1 VEAAARGRTRQLI
14 PPLGAPAFDRFVGV
28 DWSGATGRNYSGIA
42 VADCHTGTE
51 PPTLVEP
58 PGRRWRRTDFADW
71 MGAQAGQGERLLV
84 GIDCAF
90 TLPAAMATQVLGT
103 DYSAAALWAHIDAT
117 CVVAEDFFGGGF
129 AEAHRSHF
137 WHSGPRPAGFAELHR
152 ATEHACKAA
161 GLGFPESPLKL
172 VGARQVGKGGLAGMR
187 VLHALKMR
195 LGETFAVWPFDPVER
210 ADIVCIELY
219 PRLFMKMA
227 GHGNGKVRTVEDL
240 NACLEKLGSETSTL
254 PLSPLQ
260 KAPRPSGEREGPG
273 AKQREGEGA
282 ASKASLLAGTD
293 LTATPPHPTLRVTLS
308 PQGRGYLPP
317 DPPESLSDHET
328 DALVAAAGLRFIAG
342 DPAVW
347 LPAGMDSL
355 ALRAEG
361 WIFGVI

>member
-1 VEAAARGRTRQLI
+1 LI
-14 PPLGAPAFDRFVGV
+14 PQFGRFVGV

-42 VADCHTGTE
+42 VADCSGGVE
-51 PPTLVEP
+51 APVLVEP
-58 PGRRWRRTDFADW
+58 PGKRWRRTDFVEW
-71 MGAQAGQGERLLV
+71 MAAQAGQGERLLV

-90 TLPAAMATQVLGT
+90 ALPAAMAGQLLGA
-103 DYSAAALWAHIDAT
+103 DYSAAGLWAHIEAT
-117 CVVAEDFFGGGF
+117 CAGAEDFFGGPF
-129 AEAHRSHF
+129 AEHERHAAHF
-137 WHSGPRPAGFAELHR
+137 WHRGPRPADFAELHR

-161 GLGFPESPLKL
+161 GLGSPESPLKL

-187 VLHALKMR
+187 VLHALKVR
-195 LGETFAVWPFDPVER
+195 LGDAFAVWPFDPTDR

-240 NACLEKLGSETSTL
+240 DRCLTALGSQSYQTS
-254 PLSPLQ
+254 
-260 KAPRPSGEREGPG
+260 PRPSGEREGPV

-282 ASKASLLAGTD
+282 ASEVSLLAGTD
-293 LTATPPHPTLRVTLS
+293 LTAPPPHPTLRVTLS
-308 PQGRGYLPP
+308 PQGRGSLASA
-317 DPPESLSDHET
+317 PPESLSDHET
-328 DALVAAAGLRFIAG
+328 DALVAAAGLRFIAC
-342 DPAVW
+342 DSAVW

>member
-1 VEAAARGRTRQLI
+1 MI
-14 PPLGAPAFDRFVGV
+14 PAFDRFVGV
-28 DWSGATGRNYSGIA
+28 DWSGATGRGYSGIA
-42 VADCHTGTE
+42 VADCSVG
-51 PPTLVEP
+51 VEP
-58 PGRRWRRTDFADW
+58 PVLVQPPARRWRRTDFVEW
-71 MGAQAGQGERLLV
+71 MAAQAGQGQRLLV

-90 TLPAAMATQVLGT
+90 ALPAAMAGQLLGA
-103 DYSAAALWAHIDAT
+103 DYSAAELWAHIDAT
-117 CVVAEDFFGGGF
+117 CAGADDFFGGGF
-129 AEAHRSHF
+129 AEAHRTHF
-137 WHSGPRPAGFAELHR
+137 WHRGPRPVGFAEYHR

-161 GLGFPESPLKL
+161 GLGSPESPLKL

-195 LGETFAVWPFDPVER
+195 LGERFAVWPFDSPDK

-227 GHGNGKVRTVEDL
+227 LHGNGKVRTVAALDR
-240 NACLEKLGSETSTL
+240 CLEKLGSERLSNFRSSFPRRRESISPPSRCSTMDSRL
-254 PLSPLQ
+254 RGNDN
-260 KAPRPSGEREGPG
+260 KIETNE
-273 AKQREGEGA
+273 K
-282 ASKASLLAGTD
+282 
-293 LTATPPHPTLRVTLS
+293 TPPAP
-308 PQGRGYLPP
+308 PQT
-317 DPPESLSDHET
+317 LSDHET